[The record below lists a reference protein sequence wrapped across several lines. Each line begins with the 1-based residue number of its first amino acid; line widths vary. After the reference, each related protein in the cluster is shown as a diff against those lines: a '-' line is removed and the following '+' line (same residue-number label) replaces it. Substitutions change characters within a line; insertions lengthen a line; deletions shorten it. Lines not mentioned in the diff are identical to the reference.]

1 MRSKVTGFRSAELL
15 PTASVVISLRFS
27 DKMNNVC
34 FFVCFFMS
42 EAKSG
47 RSPRATCGT
56 RNRRLRLSRESD
68 KKKTEDRN
76 AETTARK

>member
-1 MRSKVTGFRSAELL
+1 
-15 PTASVVISLRFS
+15 
-27 DKMNNVC
+27 
-34 FFVCFFMS
+34 MS